1 MGDHKTPKI
10 FSTENYERII
20 TEQQKAMHEVSPKL
34 LAKLKSEEDLS
45 RFFYDYKNMSI
56 SSSSLYRVGKTQDQ
70 LKEDK
75 AVQMFFRKL
84 VENAKL
90 AKKPKNDEIR
100 QLREI
105 QRYDQGGFGHSDDD
119 PTDQLDFMIN
129 KMDEQHKVLSKI
141 KSAKRFDQSLERQE
155 RIVEKTLKTQEEY
168 IKDFIN
174 KNPMKAQK
182 VREIFRRHDKSSSMP
197 TLSERQRKLKAKQ
210 VQMEDERNL
219 IKLFELAKKAK
230 ADKMAQKRY
239 ERLSNGQDTLV
250 GTVNESLR
258 LNLVHL
264 EERKAG
270 GIMFKPSSLANMIHQ
285 IESQYSSE
293 HSQEAAEEKQ
303 KKVKSIMKSNIKRET
318 AEEKIEN
325 MLGIQFIKATD
336 VTH

>member
-1 MGDHKTPKI
+1 
-10 FSTENYERII
+10 
-20 TEQQKAMHEVSPKL
+20 
-34 LAKLKSEEDLS
+34 
-45 RFFYDYKNMSI
+45 
-56 SSSSLYRVGKTQDQ
+56 
-70 LKEDK
+70 
-75 AVQMFFRKL
+75 
-84 VENAKL
+84 
-90 AKKPKNDEIR
+90 
-100 QLREI
+100 
-105 QRYDQGGFGHSDDD
+105 
-119 PTDQLDFMIN
+119 
-129 KMDEQHKVLSKI
+129 
-141 KSAKRFDQSLERQE
+141 
-155 RIVEKTLKTQEEY
+155 
-168 IKDFIN
+168 
-174 KNPMKAQK
+174 
-182 VREIFRRHDKSSSMP
+182 
-197 TLSERQRKLKAKQ
+197 
-210 VQMEDERNL
+210 MEDERNL